1 MNLQKLLYKVSFVK
15 IVGTTN
21 IEVTD
26 IVFDSRKVKS
36 ASLFVALKGT
46 KSDGH
51 DYILQT
57 INSGAKVIVLEDIP
71 SNLDDEITYIK
82 VEDSNFALGIIAAN
96 FYDNPSEKIKL
107 IGLTGTNGKTTIVS
121 LLSQLFSIMNVKVGM
136 LSTIHNKIIDK
147 IIPSTHTTPDALQIN
162 FLLNEMIAQ
171 GCEYCFMEV
180 SSHSIAQGRISGLN
194 FTGSVFTNLTQDHLD
209 YHNSFAEYR
218 DVKKSFFDRLP
229 KSAFAL
235 TNKDDKNGIKM
246 LEGTKAKKYTYSLKS
261 ISNYKCRVLE
271 NQFEGMLLNIN
282 KVDVWVKLIGD
293 FNAYNM
299 ISVYAVANQ
308 FGFEDHEVLT
318 ALSML
323 ISPEGR
329 FQYLQSEE
337 KITAIVDYAHTDDA
351 LKNIL
356 ANVNNIRT
364 NTDAQQ
370 LITVVGCGGDR
381 DKTKRPLMAAVACNL
396 SNQVILTSDNP
407 RSENPDAII
416 EDMMQELDP
425 MQKKKVLVIIDR
437 KQAIK
442 TACRLANANDIVLVA
457 GKGHEKYQEINGE
470 KFPFDDLEE
479 LKQSLNIIK
488 Q

>member
-1 MNLQKLLYKVSFVK
+1 MNLQELLYKVSFVK
-15 IVGTTN
+15 IIGTTN
-21 IEVTD
+21 VEIAD
-26 IVFDSRKVKS
+26 IAFDSRKVKTN
-36 ASLFVALKGT
+36 SLFVALKGT
-46 KSDGH
+46 QSDGH

-57 INSGAKVIVLEDIP
+57 IEAGAKVIMLEHMP
-71 SNLDDEITYIK
+71 ANLDDKITYIN
-82 VEDSNFALGIIAAN
+82 VEDSNIALGIIAAN

-107 IGLTGTNGKTTIVS
+107 VGLTGTNGKTTIVS
-121 LLSQLFSIMNVKVGM
+121 LLTQLFSIMNVKVGM
-136 LSTIHNKIIDK
+136 LSTIQNKIIDE

-180 SSHSIAQGRISGLN
+180 SSHAIAQVRISGIN
-194 FTGSVFTNLTQDHLD
+194 FTGGVFTNLTQDHLD

-218 DVKKSFFDRLP
+218 DVKKSFFDGLP

-235 TNKDDKNGIKM
+235 TNKDDKNGMKM
-246 LEGTKAKKYTYSLKS
+246 LEGTNAQKCTYSLKS
-261 ISNYKCRVLE
+261 VSDYKCRVLE
-271 NQFEGMLLNIN
+271 NQFEGMLLSIN
-282 KVDVWVKLIGD
+282 KVDIWVKLIGD
-293 FNAYNM
+293 FNAYNLL
-299 ISVYAVANQ
+299 SVYAVANQ
-308 FGFEDHEVLT
+308 FAFEDHEVLT

-323 ISPEGR
+323 TSPEGR

-351 LKNIL
+351 LKNVL
-356 ANVNNIRT
+356 TTVNKIRV
-364 NTDAQQ
+364 NAEQ

-381 DKTKRPLMAAVACNL
+381 DKTKRPLMAALACNL

-407 RSENPDAII
+407 RSENPDTII

-425 MQKKKVLVIIDR
+425 VQKKKVLVIIDR

-442 TACRLANANDIVLVA
+442 TACRLAKTNDIILVA

>member
-1 MNLQKLLYKVSFVK
+1 MNLQELLYKVSVAK
-15 IVGTTN
+15 LVGTTN
-21 IEVTD
+21 VEVTG
-26 IVFDSRKVKS
+26 IAFDSRKIKKDF
-36 ASLFVALKGT
+36 LFVAVKGT
-46 KSDGH
+46 QSDGH
-51 DYILQT
+51 TYISQT
-57 INSGAKVIVLEDIP
+57 INAGATVVILENMPADLED
-71 SNLDDEITYIK
+71 NITYIQ
-82 VEDSNFALGIIAAN
+82 VEDSNIALGIIAAN
-96 FYDNPSEKIKL
+96 FYNNPSEKIKL
-107 IGLTGTNGKTTIVS
+107 VGITGTNGKTTIVS
-121 LLSQLFSIMNVKVGM
+121 LLSQLFVLLNVKVGM
-136 LSTIHNKIIDK
+136 LSTIQNKIIDT

-162 FLLNEMIAQ
+162 FLLNEMISQ

-180 SSHSIAQGRISGLN
+180 SSHAISQGRISGLN
-194 FTGSVFTNLTQDHLD
+194 FSGGVFTNITQDHLD
-209 YHNSFAEYR
+209 YHNTFAEYR
-218 DVKKSFFDRLP
+218 DVKKSFFDVLP
-229 KSAFAL
+229 KDAFAL
-235 TNKDDKNGIKM
+235 SNKDDRNGLKM
-246 LEGTKAKKYTYSLKS
+246 LEGTKAEKCTYALKS
-261 ISNYKCRVLE
+261 SADYKCRVLE

-282 KVDVWVKLIGD
+282 KVDIWVKLIGE

-299 ISVYAVANQ
+299 LSVYAVANQ
-308 FGFEDHEVLT
+308 FAFEDHEVLT

-323 ISPEGR
+323 TSPEGR

-351 LKNIL
+351 LKNVL
-356 ANVNNIRT
+356 TTVNNIRA
-364 NTDAQQ
+364 NAEQ

-381 DKTKRPLMAAVACNL
+381 DKAKRPLMAAVACNL

-425 MQKKKVLVIIDR
+425 VQQKKVLVIIDR

-479 LKQSLNIIK
+479 LKLSLNIIK

>member
-1 MNLQKLLYKVSFVK
+1 
-15 IVGTTN
+15 
-21 IEVTD
+21 
-26 IVFDSRKVKS
+26 
-36 ASLFVALKGT
+36 
-46 KSDGH
+46 
-51 DYILQT
+51 
-57 INSGAKVIVLEDIP
+57 
-71 SNLDDEITYIK
+71 LDDNITYIK
-82 VEDSNFALGIIAAN
+82 VEDSNIALGIIAAN

-107 IGLTGTNGKTTIVS
+107 VGVTGTNGKTTIVS
-121 LLSQLFSIMNVKVGM
+121 LLTQLFSIMNVKVGM
-136 LSTIHNKIIDK
+136 LSTIQNKIIDK

-180 SSHSIAQGRISGLN
+180 SSHAISQGRISGIN
-194 FTGSVFTNLTQDHLD
+194 FTGGVFTNLTQDHLD

-218 DVKKSFFDRLP
+218 DVKKSFFDLLP

-246 LEGTKAKKYTYSLKS
+246 LEGTKAQKCTYSLKS
-261 ISNYKCRVLE
+261 VSDYKCRVLE
-271 NQFEGMLLNIN
+271 NQFEGMLLSIN
-282 KVDVWVKLIGD
+282 KVDIWVKLIGD
-293 FNAYNM
+293 FNAYNLL
-299 ISVYAVANQ
+299 SVYAVANQ
-308 FGFEDHEVLT
+308 FAFEDHEVLT

-323 ISPEGR
+323 TSPEGR

-351 LKNIL
+351 LKNVL
-356 ANVNNIRT
+356 TTVNNIRA
-364 NTDAQQ
+364 NAEQ

-381 DKTKRPLMAAVACNL
+381 DKTKRSLMAAVACNL

-416 EDMMQELDP
+416 EDMIRNLDP
-425 MQKKKVLVIIDR
+425 VQQKKVLVIIDR

>member
-1 MNLQKLLYKVSFVK
+1 MNLQELLYKVSFVK
-15 IVGTTN
+15 IIGTTN
-21 IEVTD
+21 IEVVD
-26 IVFDSRKVKS
+26 IAFDSRKVK
-36 ASLFVALKGT
+36 ATSLFVALKGT
-46 KSDGH
+46 QSDGH
-51 DYILQT
+51 TYISQT
-57 INSGAKVIVLEDIP
+57 INAGAKVIVLEDMP
-71 SNLDDEITYIK
+71 LKLDDNITYVK
-82 VEDSNFALGIIAAN
+82 VEDSNIALGIIAAN

-107 IGLTGTNGKTTIVS
+107 VGVTGTNGKTTIVS
-121 LLSQLFSIMNVKVGM
+121 LLTQLFSIMNVKVGM
-136 LSTIHNKIIDK
+136 LSTIQNKIIDK

-180 SSHSIAQGRISGLN
+180 SSHAISQGRISGIN
-194 FTGSVFTNLTQDHLD
+194 FTGGVFTNLTQDHLD

-218 DVKKSFFDRLP
+218 DVKKSFFDVLP

-235 TNKDDKNGIKM
+235 TNKDDKNGMKM
-246 LEGTKAKKYTYSLKS
+246 LEGTKAQKCTYSLKS
-261 ISNYKCRVLE
+261 VSDYKCRVLE
-271 NQFEGMLLNIN
+271 NQFEGMLLSIN
-282 KVDVWVKLIGD
+282 KVDIWVKLIGD
-293 FNAYNM
+293 FNAYNLL
-299 ISVYAVANQ
+299 SVYAVANQ
-308 FGFEDHEVLT
+308 FAFEDHEVLT

-323 ISPEGR
+323 TSPEGR

-351 LKNIL
+351 LKNVL
-356 ANVNNIRT
+356 TTVNNIRA
-364 NTDAQQ
+364 NAEQ

-407 RSENPDAII
+407 RSENPDTII

-425 MQKKKVLVIIDR
+425 VQKKKVLVIIDR

-442 TACRLANANDIVLVA
+442 TACRLAKTNDIILVA

>member
-1 MNLQKLLYKVSFVK
+1 MNLQELLYKVSFVK
-15 IVGTTN
+15 IIGTTN
-21 IEVTD
+21 VEVID
-26 IVFDSRKVKS
+26 IAFDSRKVK
-36 ASLFVALKGT
+36 ATSLFVALKGT
-46 KSDGH
+46 QSDGH
-51 DYILQT
+51 TYISQT
-57 INSGAKVIVLEDIP
+57 INAGAKVIVLEDIP
-71 SNLDDEITYIK
+71 TNLDDNITYIK
-82 VEDSNFALGIIAAN
+82 VEDSNIALGIIAAN
-96 FYDNPSEKIKL
+96 FYDNPCEKIKL
-107 IGLTGTNGKTTIVS
+107 LGVTGTNGKTTIVS
-121 LLSQLFSIMNVKVGM
+121 LLTQLFSIMNVKVGL
-136 LSTIHNKIIDK
+136 LSTIQNKIIDK

-162 FLLNEMIAQ
+162 FLLNEMVAQ

-180 SSHSIAQGRISGLN
+180 SSHSISQGRISGIN
-194 FTGSVFTNLTQDHLD
+194 FTGGVFTNLTQDHLD

-218 DVKKSFFDRLP
+218 DVKKSFFDGLP

-235 TNKDDKNGIKM
+235 TNKDDKNGMKM
-246 LEGTKAKKYTYSLKS
+246 LEGTKAQKCTYSLKS
-261 ISNYKCRVLE
+261 VSDYKCRVLE
-271 NQFEGMLLNIN
+271 NQFEGMLLSIN
-282 KVDVWVKLIGD
+282 KVDIWVKLIGD
-293 FNAYNM
+293 FNAYNLL
-299 ISVYAVANQ
+299 SVYAVANQ
-308 FGFEDHEVLT
+308 FAFEDHEVLT

-323 ISPEGR
+323 TSPEGR

-351 LKNIL
+351 LKNVL
-356 ANVNNIRT
+356 TTVNNIRA
-364 NTDAQQ
+364 NAEQ

-416 EDMMQELDP
+416 EDMMRELDP
-425 MQKKKVLVIIDR
+425 IQRKKVLVIIDR

-442 TACRLANANDIVLVA
+442 TACRLAKTNDIILVA

>member
-1 MNLQKLLYKVSFVK
+1 MNLQELLYKVSFVK

-21 IEVTD
+21 LEVTD
-26 IVFDSRKVKS
+26 ITFDSRKMKA

-46 KSDGH
+46 QSDGH
-51 DYILQT
+51 VYISQT
-57 INSGAKVIVLEDIP
+57 IERGAKVIVLEDMP
-71 SNLDDEITYIK
+71 AKLDEKITYIK
-82 VEDSNFALGIIAAN
+82 VEDCNIALGIIAAN
-96 FYDNPSEKIKL
+96 FYDNPSDKIKL
-107 IGLTGTNGKTTIVS
+107 IGVTGTNGKTTIVS
-121 LLSQLFSIMNVKVGM
+121 LLTQLFSIMNVKVGM

-171 GCEYCFMEV
+171 GCEYCFIEV
-180 SSHSIAQGRISGLN
+180 SSHAIAQGRISALN
-194 FTGSVFTNLTQDHLD
+194 FTGGIFTNLTQDHLD

-218 DVKKSFFDRLP
+218 DVKKSFFDELP

-235 TNKDDKNGIKM
+235 INKDDQNGMKM
-246 LEGTKAKKYTYSLKS
+246 LEGTKAKQYTYSLKS
-261 ISNYKCRVLE
+261 VSNYKCRILE
-271 NQFEGMLLNIN
+271 NQFEGMLININ
-282 KVDVWVKLIGD
+282 KVNVWVKLIGD

-299 ISVYAVANQ
+299 LSVYAVANQ
-308 FGFEDHEVLT
+308 FNFEDQEVLT

-323 ISPEGR
+323 TSPEGR

-351 LKNIL
+351 LKNVL
-356 ANVNNIRT
+356 TTVNNIRT
-364 NTDAQQ
+364 NTEQ

-407 RSENPDAII
+407 RSENPDVII
-416 EDMMQELDP
+416 EDMIQELDP
-425 MQKKKVLVIIDR
+425 VQQKKVLVIIDR

-457 GKGHEKYQEINGE
+457 GKGHEKYQEINGK

-479 LKQSLNIIK
+479 IKQSLNIIK

>member
-1 MNLQKLLYKVSFVK
+1 MNLQELLYKVSFLK
-15 IVGTTN
+15 IIGTTN
-21 IEVTD
+21 VEVID
-26 IVFDSRKVKS
+26 IAFDSRKVKLDY
-36 ASLFVALKGT
+36 LFVALKGT
-46 KSDGH
+46 QSDGH
-51 DYILQT
+51 SYISQA
-57 INSGAKVIVLEDIP
+57 IKSGAKVIVLEDIP
-71 SNLDDEITYIK
+71 NNLDDNITYIK
-82 VEDSNFALGIIAAN
+82 VEDSNIALGIIAAN
-96 FYDNPSEKIKL
+96 FYDTPSEKIKL
-107 IGLTGTNGKTTIVS
+107 VGVTGTNGKTTIVS
-121 LLSQLFSIMNVKVGM
+121 LLTQLFSLMNVKVGM
-136 LSTIHNKIIDK
+136 ISTIHNKIIDK

-180 SSHSIAQGRISGLN
+180 SSHAIAQGRISGLN
-194 FTGSVFTNLTQDHLD
+194 FTGGVFTNLTQDHLD

-218 DVKKSFFDRLP
+218 DVKKSFFDLLP

-235 TNKDDKNGIKM
+235 TNKDDKNGMKM
-246 LEGTKAKKYTYSLKS
+246 LEGTKAQKHTYSLKS
-261 ISNYKCRVLE
+261 VSNYKCKVLE
-271 NQFEGMLLNIN
+271 NQFEGMLLSIN

-299 ISVYAVANQ
+299 LSVYAVANQ

-323 ISPEGR
+323 KSPEGR

-351 LKNIL
+351 LKNVL
-356 ANVNNIRT
+356 ATVNNIRT
-364 NTDAQQ
+364 NTEQ
-370 LITVVGCGGDR
+370 LITVLGCGGDR
-381 DKTKRPLMAAVACNL
+381 DKTKRPLMSAVACNL
-396 SNQVILTSDNP
+396 SSQVILTSDNP
-407 RSENPDAII
+407 RSENPDTII
-416 EDMMQELDP
+416 DDMMQALDP
-425 MQKKKVLVIIDR
+425 VQKKKVLVIIDR

-442 TACRLANANDIVLVA
+442 TACRLANSNDIVLVA

-470 KFPFDDLEE
+470 KFPFDDIEE